1 MEYTVIRSAR
11 KTLSLEI
18 DRQGAVLVRAPLRL
32 DDGVIRQFVD
42 AHTAWIE
49 RNRQKR
55 LALAERYPS
64 LSDAEIDALR
74 QKAMRVLPP
83 KVEHYAALMGVRPAG
98 VTITAAKTRFGSC
111 SAKNRLCFS
120 LYLMRYPEDAVDYVV
135 VHELAHIRHHNHS
148 PAFYALVARFMPD
161 YRRREALLRT

>member
-18 DRQGAVLVRAPLRL
+18 DRQGAVLIRAPLRL

-55 LALAERYPS
+55 LALAERYPP
-64 LSDAEIDALR
+64 LSDAEIDVLR
-74 QKAMRVLPP
+74 QKAMRILPP
-83 KVEHYAALMGVRPAG
+83 KVEQYAVLMGVRPVG

-111 SAKNRLCFS
+111 STKNRLCFS